1 MTDETLSKK
10 ELAYAL
16 ALYGVRPLIGGE
28 GYQSRLLRTTHWREL
43 RAMIRDDYVRP
54 SQWDRFNEVTERGP

>member
-16 ALYGVRPLIGGE
+16 ALRDLLPIEGV
-28 GYQSRLLRTTHWREL
+28 SRKLSWRKLRQ
-43 RAMIRDDYVRP
+43 MIRDDYVRP
-54 SQWDRFNEVTERGP
+54 SRWDRFNEVSERGK

>member
-16 ALYGVRPLIGGE
+16 ALRAVMPVVGTAPVR
-28 GYQSRLLRTTHWREL
+28 QMADWRRLRD
-43 RAMIRDDYVRP
+43 MIRDDYVRP
-54 SQWDRFNEVTERGP
+54 SRWDRFDEVAERGQ